1 MLDLDF
7 EKRMDEARNREKD
20 KYEEECRAYFS
31 HIAADFYAGKMIGEF
46 DKMER
51 ELLREAV
58 RYPFKN
64 VVKIPVGMTNTY
76 SAEESSKRREL
87 EDKGQIAGALFL
99 SPSGWT
105 RRNIYRIFKETDFKN
120 AVLKRLGVSERF
132 FLTMTSEILW
142 ADRDAVCYKNVMWL
156 NFRMN

>member
-1 MLDLDF
+1 MLGLEF
-7 EKRMDEARNREKD
+7 EKRMDEARSREKD
-20 KYEEECRAYFS
+20 KYNEECGAYFS
-31 HIAADFYAGKMIGEF
+31 HIAADFYTPKLVGEY
-46 DKMER
+46 DKIQR

-64 VVKIPVGMTNTY
+64 IVKIPVGMTNTY
-76 SAEESSKRREL
+76 WAEDSSKRRQL
-87 EDKGQIAGALFL
+87 EDNGLIEGGLFL

-105 RRNIYRIFKETDFKN
+105 RRNIYRIFKETDFKS

-142 ADRDAVCYKNVMWL
+142 ADRDAVCYKNVMWM

>member
-1 MLDLDF
+1 MLGLDF
-7 EKRMDEARNREKD
+7 EKCMDEARSREKD

-31 HIAADFYAGKMIGEF
+31 HIATDFYVGKLVGEC
-46 DKMER
+46 DKIQR

-64 VVKIPVGMTNTY
+64 IVKIPVGMTNTY
-76 SAEESSKRREL
+76 WAEQSSKQRTL
-87 EDKGQIAGALFL
+87 EDNGFIAGGVFL

-105 RRNIYRIFKETDFKN
+105 RRNIYRIFKETDFKS